1 MRACLSVCTLICP
14 AYILTFC
21 AHAVASVYP
30 VHFAYIPYHAHTSPA
45 CIVPHTLCRTTTVP
59 HNHTTHAAPRLSEVL
74 GLARRIPL
82 SFNKSLLLINPLYQ
96 TARLALKQTTGH
108 EPVDA
113 VDAGGDAS
121 SESSEK
127 REGALGAEE
136 EHDVG
141 LVESENENARK
152 VKELAREEVKASM
165 QAQSLAAKAQM
176 PVYTRLWVCGL

>member
-14 AYILTFC
+14 EYILTFC

-30 VHFAYIPYHAHTSPA
+30 VHSAYIPYHAHTSPA

-176 PVYTRLWVCGL
+176 PVYTRVWVCGL